1 MTFVPVEGDSITS
14 IAISND
20 EYYLGVGTEGGMIK
34 IYKVE
39 KLKKLETDKTPLM
52 HVLWQT
58 HTNRV
63 TDLFFMKTVC
73 SFVQKS

>member
-34 IYKVE
+34 IYKV
-39 KLKKLETDKTPLM
+39 
-52 HVLWQT
+52 
-58 HTNRV
+58 
-63 TDLFFMKTVC
+63 
-73 SFVQKS
+73 